1 MKELFTRMLGSK
13 TLAGEIL
20 VASLFV
26 NLLFLASPIFVIQIL
41 SRYIGY
47 GFDGTLYTLTTGMVI
62 AVVLNVG
69 FSLVRMRMC
78 AALGV
83 EADKEWQDT
92 VYEALTKVQ
101 YMALHS
107 FPRNKIQQLLA
118 APRIIQAAFDSQRV
132 TAVLDM
138 PFYLIFL
145 LAIYLISPLLAL
157 ITFTAT
163 VVSMLTAY
171 VNSIQIYKIDDTLR
185 KESTGHMSSVQSAIN
200 SIESVRIHGAG
211 PFLRSLWEKQYAAI
225 DDVRNSVLHSR
236 SWTTVLMQGVS
247 ALLKVAIYAVG
258 AKLVVSGSLSVGAL
272 IGVSILSAKA
282 LHISSGFMQ
291 SMQMMGKAKAA
302 QDLITEFSQLPY
314 ERENASHPSDFKG
327 QMAFQD
333 VSIVYEGQ
341 TGPLFESLTLTIS
354 SGTVLGVIGKNGTG
368 KTTFCKMLVGLI
380 EPTRG
385 QVLID
390 GIDLR
395 QVSPNWW
402 RSQIMYAPQEP
413 MFIDGTFRDNITM
426 SAPDMDA
433 ADLDEIIRLADLKRY
448 LDTSLHGL
456 DSMVVDGGKTLP
468 VGIRKRLGLARAL
481 VGGGRV
487 AVFDEPTDGL
497 DKEGCQAV
505 YTILNILRKRGVTIV
520 LVSQDPN
527 IIQGFKTLI
536 DLDSKPVPRVAV
548 VKVANDEKHGEAGDA

>member
-1 MKELFTRMLGSK
+1 MKELFIRMQGSK
-13 TLAGEIL
+13 ALAGEIL

-78 AALGV
+78 AALSV
-83 EADKEWQDT
+83 EPDMAWQT
-92 VYEALTKVQ
+92 SVHEALTKVQ

-107 FPRNKIQQLLA
+107 FSRNKIQQLVA
-118 APRIIQAAFDSQRV
+118 APRVIQAAFESQRV
-132 TAVLDM
+132 SAVLDM
-138 PFYLIFL
+138 PFYLIFI

-157 ITFTAT
+157 ITLTAT

-171 VNSIQIYKIDDTLR
+171 VNSSHINKVDEALR
-185 KESTGHMSSVQSAIN
+185 KESMGHSSSMLSAIN

-211 PFLRSLWEKQYAAI
+211 PFLRSLWKNQYAAI
-225 DDVRNSVLHSR
+225 GAIRNSVLHSR
-236 SWTTVLMQGVS
+236 SWTAALMQGLS

-291 SMQMMGKAKAA
+291 AVQIMGKAKAA
-302 QDLITEFSQLPY
+302 QELISEFSQLPH
-314 ERENASHPSDFKG
+314 ERENASHPPDFSG
-327 QMAFQD
+327 QMALQD
-333 VSIVYEGQ
+333 ISIMFEGQ
-341 TGPLFESLTLTIS
+341 TGPLIESLTLPIP
-354 SGTVLGVIGKNGTG
+354 SGSVLGIIGKNGTG
-368 KTTFCKMLVGLI
+368 KTTLCKMLVGLV

-385 QVLID
+385 QLLI
-390 GIDLR
+390 GGVDLR
-395 QVSPNWW
+395 QISSDWW
-402 RSQIMYAPQEP
+402 RSQIMYVPQEP
-413 MFIDGTFRDNITM
+413 MFIDGTFRDNIIM
-426 SAPDMDA
+426 SAQDIDT

-448 LDTSLHGL
+448 LDASLRGL
-456 DSMVVDGGKTLP
+456 DSLVVDGGKTLP

-481 VGGGRV
+481 VGGGKV
-487 AVFDEPTDGL
+487 AIFDEPTDGL

-505 YTILNILRKRGVTIV
+505 YTVLNILRKRGVTIV
-520 LVSQDPN
+520 VVSQDPN
-527 IIQGFKTLI
+527 IIQGYNKII

-548 VKVANDEKHGEAGDA
+548 VKVGSDERHGKAGDA